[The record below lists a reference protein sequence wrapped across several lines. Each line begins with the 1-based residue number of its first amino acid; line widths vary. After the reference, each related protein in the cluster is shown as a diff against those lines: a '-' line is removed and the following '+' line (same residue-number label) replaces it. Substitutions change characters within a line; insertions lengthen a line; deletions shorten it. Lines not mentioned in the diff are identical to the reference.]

1 MKFYV
6 LSDNNDTAFGL
17 RLAGI
22 EGEVIRNVDE
32 VPAALRRVME
42 DPEIGV
48 VLMTEILID
57 AHHAQIYRY
66 KLTHKRPLIVE
77 IPDRHGGGD
86 VSANIERYVGEAIG
100 VKL

>member
-22 EGEVIRNVDE
+22 EGEVIRDVAE
-32 VPAALRRVME
+32 VPGALRRIME

-48 VLMTEILID
+48 VLMTEKLID

-66 KLTHKRPLIVE
+66 KLTHKHPLIVE
-77 IPDRHGGGD
+77 IPDRHGAGD

>member
-32 VPAALRRVME
+32 VP
-42 DPEIGV
+42 EIGV
-48 VLMTEILID
+48 VLMTEKLID

>member
-6 LSDNNDTAFGL
+6 LSDNNDTAIGL

-22 EGEVIRNVDE
+22 EGEVIRDPDD
-32 VPAALRRVME
+32 VPEALRRVMN

-48 VLMTEILID
+48 VLMTEKLID
-57 AHHAQIYRY
+57 ACHAQIYRY
-66 KLTHKRPLIVE
+66 KLTRKRPLIVE
-77 IPDRHGGGD
+77 IPDRHGAGD

-100 VKL
+100 IKL